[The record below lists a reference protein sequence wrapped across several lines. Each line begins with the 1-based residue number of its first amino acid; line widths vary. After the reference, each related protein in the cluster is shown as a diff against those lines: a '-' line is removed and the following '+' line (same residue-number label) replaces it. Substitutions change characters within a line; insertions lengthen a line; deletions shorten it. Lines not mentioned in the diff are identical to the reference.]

1 MLQETP
7 RIRVISATEFYTIR
21 SESSSKTMDVDASF
35 LKSRRGIVKVAEMGT
50 LFVAFVCFAVASA
63 PKYIAATLL
72 ELLITLLLLLL
83 YVLKLNKK
91 VAFFFWPLV
100 DALNSVFAAV
110 YLTILSLIALTS
122 SNIPVTLAG
131 GVLCLLS
138 VALLCAESYTLFKI
152 ITFNKPRSETETQNQ
167 VHQ

>member
-91 VAFFFWPLV
+91 